1 MGIMKQFSDAW
12 DTQDKETV
20 DNLLDPDCVV
30 WSHTNNKGFTK
41 EEFMAWMSPDF
52 PKSEKF
58 RVIYKNEEIGVT
70 HEFLSF
76 QSGKEAVLC
85 AWSIKNGKIIR
96 IETGATPIS
105 S

>member
-1 MGIMKQFSDAW
+1 MIPTEDGTGRNI
-12 DTQDKETV
+12 T
-20 DNLLDPDCVV
+20 LLALISECRYLE
-30 WSHTNNKGFTK
+30 GFTK
-41 EEFMAWMSPDF
+41 EEFMAWTSPDF

-58 RVIYKNEEIGVT
+58 RVIYENEEIGVT

>member
-30 WSHTNNKGFTK
+30 WSHANNKGLTK
-41 EEFMAWMSPDF
+41 EEFMAWMSTDF

-58 RVIYKNEEIGVT
+58 RVIYENEEIGVT

-76 QSGKEAVLC
+76 QSGKEAVLY

-96 IETGATPIS
+96 IETGAKPIS

>member
-20 DNLLDPDCVV
+20 DNLLDPDCVE
-30 WSHTNNKGFTK
+30 WSHANNKGFTK

-52 PKSEKF
+52 PKSENF
-58 RVIYKNEEIGVT
+58 RVIYENEEICVT

-76 QSGKEAVLC
+76 
-85 AWSIKNGKIIR
+85 
-96 IETGATPIS
+96 
-105 S
+105 